1 MNRETMKIMFSS
13 RSGNWRTPQDLFNQ
27 IDEEH
32 HFTLDVCAD
41 QSGGQLKAGMKEF
54 FGTDGLTQSWI
65 GNICYMNPP
74 YGREI
79 TKWIEKAWLEMTMN
93 NVTTVALLPARTDTK
108 WFWDYCIK
116 QEIRLIKGRIRFLND
131 DKDEMPAPF
140 PSLIVVFKP

>member
-1 MNRETMKIMFSS
+1 MKEMLKIMFSS
-13 RSGNWRTPQDLFNQ
+13 KSTNWRTPPELYKQLD
-27 IDEEH
+27 DEF
-32 HFTLDVCAD
+32 HFTLDVCPPNHVID
-41 QSGGQLKAGMKEF
+41 SL
-54 FGTDGLTQSWI
+54 SIPWSN
-65 GNICYMNPP
+65 NICYMNPP
-74 YGREI
+74 YGHEI
-79 TKWIEKAWLEMTMN
+79 IKWVEKAWLEMTMN